1 MAKFGKNK
9 GGPLDTNAFDNEK
22 EDGEQ
27 FDLDQFDDIG
37 KRSSIR
43 QYTDTL
49 EHNNKIYYKI
59 PL

>member
-49 EHNNKIYYKI
+49 
-59 PL
+59 